1 MKRAIEENFKKSY
14 MISGSEFPVP
24 IKKQIINQMKKLFL
38 LILLSTCSVLYL
50 SAQEKKERDHDM
62 FEKIKAEKISFF
74 TSKLDLTPTEAQAFW
89 PVYNEF
95 EKKRFDIQ
103 RQIHEFERMPNEKF
117 ASLSDAEIEK
127 LIDNYVDSYERQ
139 ALLLKEYNK
148 QFQKI
153 LPRKKVLLM
162 YRTENEFRS
171 HLIREY
177 KRGQQKK
184 D

>member
-1 MKRAIEENFKKSY
+1 
-14 MISGSEFPVP
+14 
-24 IKKQIINQMKKLFL
+24 MKKLI
-38 LILLSTCSVLYL
+38 LISILSI
-50 SAQEKKERDHDM
+50 SAFTIAIAQDKGGPTNEM

-74 TSKLDLTPTEAQAFW
+74 TEKLSLTPAEAQTFW

-103 RQIHEFERMPNEKF
+103 RQIHEFEHMPDEKF
-117 ASLSDAEIEK
+117 ASLSDSEIEK
-127 LIDNYVDSYERQ
+127 MINNYVGSFEKE

-148 QFQKI
+148 QFLKVLPKKKI
-153 LPRKKVLLM
+153 LMM
-162 YRTENEFRS
+162 YRTENQFRG

-177 KRGQQKK
+177 KRGQNK

>member
-1 MKRAIEENFKKSY
+1 
-14 MISGSEFPVP
+14 
-24 IKKQIINQMKKLFL
+24 MKKLFL
-38 LILLSTCSVLYL
+38 ISILTIFAVTVLV
-50 SAQEKKERDHDM
+50 AQERRGPSPEM

-74 TSKLDLTPTEAQAFW
+74 TSKLDLTPAEAQAFW

-103 RQIHEFERMPNEKF
+103 RQIHQFERMPDEKIT
-117 ASLSDAEIEK
+117 SLSENEIEK
-127 LIDNYVDSYERQ
+127 MTDNYISSFEKE

-148 QFQKI
+148 QFLKI
-153 LPRKKVLLM
+153 LPKKKVLMM

-177 KRGQQKK
+177 KRGQKPE
-184 D
+184 

>member
-1 MKRAIEENFKKSY
+1 
-14 MISGSEFPVP
+14 
-24 IKKQIINQMKKLFL
+24 MKKLFL
-38 LILLSTCSVLYL
+38 ISILSIVAATASI
-50 SAQEKKERDHDM
+50 AQGRKVPSPEM

-74 TSKLDLTPTEAQAFW
+74 TSMLDLTPTEAQAFW

-103 RQIHEFERMPNEKF
+103 RQIHEFERGPNEKI
-117 ASLSDAEIEK
+117 ASLSESEIEK
-127 LIDNYVDSYERQ
+127 MTNNYIESFERE
-139 ALLLKEYNK
+139 AALLKEYHK
-148 QFQKI
+148 QFIKI
-153 LPRKKVLLM
+153 LPKRKVLMM

-177 KRGQQKK
+177 KKGQKR